1 MCTGCDL
8 IIFVT
13 SGTSSDKLLR
23 GLHSKPEKS
32 MTKILKKSC
41 WCGYGLTSPYAC
53 SAATPTLLHAQMPKI
68 EKGVKT
74 SPSLF
79 GGKPVWSPE
88 VFSGQTSFGSCV
100 AGLKEH
106 CLRTPSRSSRPLP
119 RFRTEPEHGH
129 PNAGQWANAR
139 CTRS

>member
-1 MCTGCDL
+1 MVLPT
-8 IIFVT
+8 
-13 SGTSSDKLLR
+13 
-23 GLHSKPEKS
+23 
-32 MTKILKKSC
+32 
-41 WCGYGLTSPYAC
+41 PYAC
-53 SAATPTLLHAQMPKI
+53 SAATPTLLRAQMPKL

-74 SPSLF
+74 FPSLF

-88 VFSGQTSFGSCV
+88 VFGGQTSFGSCV